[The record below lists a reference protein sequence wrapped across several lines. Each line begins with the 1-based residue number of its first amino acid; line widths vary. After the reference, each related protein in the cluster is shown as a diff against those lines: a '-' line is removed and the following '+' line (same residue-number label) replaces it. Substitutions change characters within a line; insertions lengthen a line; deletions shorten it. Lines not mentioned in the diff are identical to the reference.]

1 MGNFI
6 LQMTITAAISDRK
19 MLGTYSFGSSTESV
33 GKKQFTPLIL
43 FKAQTDGLKI
53 DEHRTSNVQH
63 RMMNGKNE
71 EANV

>member
-1 MGNFI
+1 M
-6 LQMTITAAISDRK
+6 DRK
-19 MLGTYSFGSSTESV
+19 WLWKNVSETNPLNKV
-33 GKKQFTPLIL
+33 LQQNLWVKKQFTPLIL

>member
-1 MGNFI
+1 MGFKPLKNQSQKSI
-6 LQMTITAAISDRK
+6 NRKPIKMVLQQN
-19 MLGTYSFGSSTESV
+19 LWV
-33 GKKQFTPLIL
+33 KKQFTPLIL

>member
-1 MGNFI
+1 MGFKT
-6 LQMTITAAISDRK
+6 LKKLKS
-19 MLGTYSFGSSTESV
+19 
-33 GKKQFTPLIL
+33 KKQFTPLIL